1 MLRQLGSLAAAVAL
15 LVVCSPPP
23 AALALTQPVVDPA
36 ALPPDGPPSPE
47 QEMRHNDG
55 PPTFNGAL
63 PGFDPAAIPP
73 SQAMLNLPEAWK
85 TSRGRGVAVAVI
97 DSGVTPQPRLPN
109 LNPGGDYVD
118 PPANGLVDEDGH
130 GTAVAGIIAGQPG
143 PDGFSGVAP
152 EASIVSI
159 RQTSAHWAPRM
170 PSGGD
175 PQVVKT
181 AGDIATLARAV
192 RHAADIPFVRVINI
206 SIVDCIAQY
215 KQVDQA
221 ALGAALRYAAIDKD
235 IVVVAAAGNTGESGS
250 GTGGGGNCTSNPLT
264 DPKNPQDPRNWAG
277 ATTISTPSYWQPYV
291 LSVASLTPDGQ
302 PSGFTMAGPWVGVAA
317 PGEQIVSLGN
327 APNSGLVNGQ
337 PSTKEPLV
345 PINGTSFAAA
355 YVSGVAALVR
365 SEFPDLSARQIVNRI
380 VASAHNAARAPSNVV
395 GAGVIDPV
403 AALTW
408 NIPDGEKVPANM
420 PVVRVAPP
428 APPPP
433 DNRLP
438 RLIALGGGLLVVAVA
453 IIAVTMIGMRR
464 GNSR

>member
-1 MLRQLGSLAAAVAL
+1 MIRQLGSVTAAVAL

-36 ALPPDGPPSPE
+36 ALPQPGPP
-47 QEMRHNDG
+47 G
-55 PPTFNGAL
+55 PKDPLRFSGQCAFFGAL
-63 PGFDPAAIPP
+63 PGFDPAAVPP

-109 LNPGGDYVD
+109 LTGGGDFID
-118 PPANGLVDEDGH
+118 PSANGLTDCDGH
-130 GTAVAGIIAGQPG
+130 GTAVAGIIGAQPG

-152 EASIVSI
+152 EAAIVSI
-159 RQTSAHWAPRM
+159 RQTSAQWQPKQ

-175 PQVVKT
+175 PQTVKT
-181 AGDIATLARAV
+181 AGDVDSLARAV
-192 RHAADIPFVRVINI
+192 RQAADMPGVRVINI
-206 SIVDCIAQY
+206 SITDCIAQY

-235 IVVVAAAGNTGESGS
+235 QVIVAAAGNTGEN
-250 GTGGGGNCTSNPLT
+250 NCESNPLM
-264 DPKNPQDPRNWAG
+264 DPNRPDDPRNWAG

-291 LSVASLTPDGQ
+291 LSVGSLSPEGQ
-302 PSGFTMAGPWVGVAA
+302 PSGFTMAGPWVGIAS

-327 APNSGLVNGQ
+327 AQNSGLVNGL

-345 PINGTSFAAA
+345 PINGTSFATA
-355 YVSGVAALVR
+355 YVTGVAALVR
-365 SEFPDLSARQIVNRI
+365 SEFPDLTARQIVNRL
-380 VASAHNAARAPSNVV
+380 VSSAHNAARSPSNLV

-408 NIPDGEKVPANM
+408 EIPEGDAKPANA
-420 PVVRVAPP
+420 PVVRVEPP

-438 RLIALGGGLLVVAVA
+438 RLIAFGAGILAVVAA
-453 IIAVTMIGMRR
+453 IVTATMIGMRR
-464 GNSR
+464 GNTP

>member
-1 MLRQLGSLAAAVAL
+1 MIRQLGALTAAAAL

-23 AALALTQPVVDPA
+23 AASALTQPVVDPA
-36 ALPPDGPPSPE
+36 ALPEP
-47 QEMRHNDG
+47 G
-55 PPTFNGAL
+55 PPTPGTDLRFSGECAFFGAM
-63 PGFDPAAIPP
+63 PGFDPAAVPP

-97 DSGVTPQPRLPN
+97 DSGVSPQPRLPN
-109 LNPGGDYVD
+109 LTGGGDYID
-118 PPANGLVDEDGH
+118 PSANGLTDCDGH
-130 GTAVAGIIAGQPG
+130 GTAVAGLIGGQPG

-152 EASIVSI
+152 EAAIVSI
-159 RQTSAHWAPRM
+159 RQSSAQWKPKQ

-175 PQVVKT
+175 PQTVQT
-181 AGDIATLARAV
+181 AGDVATLARAV
-192 RHAADIPFVRVINI
+192 RHAADMPGVRVINI
-206 SIVDCIAQY
+206 SITDCIAQY

-235 IVVVAAAGNTGESGS
+235 QVIVAAAGNTGEN
-250 GTGGGGNCTSNPLT
+250 NCESNPLT
-264 DPKNPQDPRNWAG
+264 DPNRPEDPRNWAG

-291 LSVASLTPDGQ
+291 LSVGSLTPEGQ
-302 PSGFTMAGPWVGVAA
+302 PSGFTMAGPWVGIAG

-327 APNSGLVNGQ
+327 AQNSGLVNGL
-337 PSTKEPLV
+337 PSTKQPLV

-355 YVSGVAALVR
+355 YVSGVAALAR
-365 SEFPDLSARQIVNRI
+365 SAFPDLTARQIVNRL
-380 VASAHNAARAPSNVV
+380 VSTAHNAARSPSNLV

-408 NIPDGEKVPANM
+408 DIPEGEATPVNA
-420 PVVRVAPP
+420 PVVRVEPP

-438 RLIALGGGLLVVAVA
+438 RMIAFGVGILAVVGV
-453 IIAVTMIGMRR
+453 IVTVTLIGMRR
-464 GNSR
+464 GNNTH

>member
-1 MLRQLGSLAAAVAL
+1 MMMRQLGSIAAAVAL
-15 LVVCSPPP
+15 LVLCAPPP
-23 AALALTQPVVDPA
+23 QASALTIPEVDPA
-36 ALPPDGPPSPE
+36 ALPPDSAPSPE
-47 QEMRHNDG
+47 QEMRQNG
-55 PPTFNGAL
+55 QCSFNGAL
-63 PGFDPAAIPP
+63 PGFDPAAVPP

-97 DSGVTPQPRLPN
+97 DSGVAPQPRLPN
-109 LNPGGDYVD
+109 LNPGGDYID
-118 PPANGLVDEDGH
+118 PSADGLVDCDGH
-130 GTAVAGIIAGQPG
+130 GTAVAGIIAAQPG

-152 EASIVSI
+152 EASLVSI
-159 RQTSAHWAPRM
+159 RQSSAQWAPKL
-170 PSGGD
+170 PAGGGD
-175 PQVVKT
+175 PQKIKT
-181 AGDIATLARAV
+181 AGDIATLARAI
-192 RHAADIPFVRVINI
+192 RHAADIPFIRVINI
-206 SIVDCIAQY
+206 SLIDCIAQY

-235 IVVVAAAGNTGESGS
+235 IVVVAAAGNTAEN
-250 GTGGGGNCTSNPLT
+250 NCESNPLT
-264 DPKNPQDPRNWAG
+264 DPKNLEDPRNWAA

-291 LSVASLTPDGQ
+291 LSVASLTPEGQ
-302 PSGFTMAGPWVGVAA
+302 PSGFTMAGPWVGIGA

-327 APNSGLVNGQ
+327 GPNSGLINGQ

-365 SEFPDLSARQIVNRI
+365 SEFPDLTARQIVNRI
-380 VASAHNAARAPSNVV
+380 VAAAHNAARSPSNLV

-408 NIPDGEKVPANM
+408 DIPEGEELPANM

-438 RLIALGGGLLVVAVA
+438 RMIALSAGILAVTLA
-453 IIAVTMIGMRR
+453 VITVTMIGMRR
-464 GNSR
+464 GNNN

>member
-1 MLRQLGSLAAAVAL
+1 MMRRFGAIATAVAL
-15 LVVCSPPP
+15 LVLCSSPPQ
-23 AALALTQPVVDPA
+23 AMALTIPVVDPA
-36 ALPPDGPPSPE
+36 ALPPDGSPGPA
-47 QEMRHNDG
+47 QEMRQNDG
-55 PPTFNGAL
+55 PCSFNGAL
-63 PGFDPAAIPP
+63 RGFDPAAIPP

-109 LNPGGDYVD
+109 LNPGGDYID
-118 PPANGLVDEDGH
+118 PSANGLVDCDGH

-159 RQTSAHWAPRM
+159 RQSSAQWAPKM
-170 PSGGD
+170 PSGED
-175 PQVVKT
+175 PQRAKT
-181 AGDIATLARAV
+181 AGDIATLARAI
-192 RHAADIPFVRVINI
+192 RHAADMPFVRVINI
-206 SIVDCIAQY
+206 SLIDCIAQY
-215 KQVDQA
+215 KEVDQA
-221 ALGAALRYAAIDKD
+221 ALGAATRYAAIDKD
-235 IVVVAAAGNTGESGS
+235 IVVVAAAGNKGEN
-250 GTGGGGNCTSNPLT
+250 NCEINPLT
-264 DPKNPQDPRNWAG
+264 DPKNPEDPRNWGG

-291 LSVASLTPDGQ
+291 LSVASLTPEGQ

-337 PSTKEPLV
+337 PSSKEPLV

-355 YVSGVAALVR
+355 YVSGIAALVR
-365 SEFPDLSARQIVNRI
+365 SEFPDLTSRQVVNRI
-380 VASAHNAARAPSNVV
+380 VSSAHNAARSPSNLV

-408 NIPDGEKVPANM
+408 DIPEGEEIPATM
-420 PVVRVAPP
+420 PVVRVEPP

-438 RLIALGGGLLVVAVA
+438 RMISLGAGIFAVA
-453 IIAVTMIGMRR
+453 AAVIAVTMIGMRR
-464 GNSR
+464 GNNR

>member
-1 MLRQLGSLAAAVAL
+1 MIRQLGSATAAVV
-15 LVVCSPPP
+15 LVVLCSPAP

-36 ALPPDGPPSPE
+36 ALPEPAPPSPG
-47 QEMRHNDG
+47 QELRFG
-55 PPTFNGAL
+55 GQCSFFGAL
-63 PGFDPAAIPP
+63 PGFDPAAVPS

-109 LNPGGDYVD
+109 LTGGGDYID
-118 PPANGLVDEDGH
+118 PSANGLTDCDGH
-130 GTAVAGIIAGQPG
+130 GTAVAGIIGGQPA

-152 EASIVSI
+152 EAAIVSM
-159 RQTSAHWAPRM
+159 RQSSAQWGPKQ

-175 PQVVKT
+175 PQRVKT
-181 AGDIATLARAV
+181 AGNVATLARAV
-192 RHAADIPFVRVINI
+192 RQAADMPGVRVINI
-206 SIVDCIAQY
+206 SITDCIAQY
-215 KQVDQA
+215 KEIDQA

-235 IVVVAAAGNTGESGS
+235 QVIVAAAGNTGEN
-250 GTGGGGNCTSNPLT
+250 NCESNPLT
-264 DPKNPQDPRNWAG
+264 DPNRSDDPRNWAG

-291 LSVASLTPDGQ
+291 LSVGSLTPEGQ
-302 PSGFTMAGPWVGVAA
+302 PSGFTMAGPWVGIAG

-327 APNSGLVNGQ
+327 APNSGLVNGL

-365 SEFPDLSARQIVNRI
+365 SEFPNLTARQIVNRL
-380 VASAHNAARAPSNVV
+380 VASAHNAARSPSNLV

-408 NIPDGEKVPANM
+408 DIPLGDAKPANA
-420 PVVRVAPP
+420 PVVRVEAP

-438 RLIALGGGLLVVAVA
+438 HLIAFGAGTLAVA
-453 IIAVTMIGMRR
+453 AAIAIATMVGMRR
-464 GNSR
+464 GNTH